1 MIRRPMSRYDLVST
15 EIDEEKIVDLVPSD
29 FIWFENNDDDVDDEF
44 EFESEGGEGEGGK
57 EEQNTTTTKCSA
69 RDRKRQLEN
78 AFRNSMRSI
87 TSPVPMSPTTNNDYR
102 RINFATDEAMV
113 SSSTNDDE
121 MPSLVH
127 ENIHIRVV
135 TPERELVKNKKI
147 NTDMLQM
154 AFRIAPD
161 RSFGL
166 TLKDTEEGI
175 VVAEIDESISAIWTI
190 PANEIQVGMIILKIN
205 GKPCPNTMF
214 EVKRE
219 IFNAPIGSILI
230 LDATMPKQVSP
241 PTVSSKS
248 SLRPNS
254 QGKVQE
260 YTSLSSLLNNTE
272 QQAQTSDTGGA
283 GSDCSSNINT
293 CTPNKSILKK
303 KSRYVKP
310 INHHHCAW
318 DYTLPD
324 TNTNEK
330 HKLNNANQNNS
341 SPREQVVNGWF
352 DEVWNH
358 VVGKIYN
365 DFAFPWNDNC
375 DEEHYKEDCTNTN
388 QSLPSSSV
396 AVQ

>member
-29 FIWFENNDDDVDDEF
+29 FILFENNDDEDDD

-57 EEQNTTTTKCSA
+57 EEENKAPSTKSSA
-69 RDRKRQLEN
+69 RERKRQLEN

-127 ENIHIRVV
+127 ENIHMRVV
-135 TPERELVKNKKI
+135 TPERELENKKI

-154 AFRIAPD
+154 AFRIAAD

-175 VVAEIDESISAIWTI
+175 VVAEIDENISTIWTI

-205 GKPCPNTMF
+205 GKPCPKTMF
-214 EVKRE
+214 EVKKE
-219 IFNAPIGSILI
+219 IFNAPIGSILT
-230 LDATMPKQVSP
+230 LDATMPKQLSP
-241 PTVSSKS
+241 PTVPSKS
-248 SLRPNS
+248 PLQPNS
-254 QGKVQE
+254 HGKVQD

-293 CTPNKSILKK
+293 GTPIKSILKK

-310 INHHHCAW
+310 IDHHHHCAW
-318 DYTLPD
+318 DYTLPPD
-324 TNTNEK
+324 TNNTNQK

-341 SPREQVVNGWF
+341 SPQEQVVKGWF

-365 DFAFPWNDNC
+365 DFAFP
-375 DEEHYKEDCTNTN
+375 
-388 QSLPSSSV
+388 
-396 AVQ
+396 

>member
-44 EFESEGGEGEGGK
+44 ESESESEGGEGEGEGGK

-154 AFRIAPD
+154 AFRIEPD
-161 RSFGL
+161 RSSQPICTRSHSVCEYHTDSRVEQFRWPITHLVRG
-166 TLKDTEEGI
+166 
-175 VVAEIDESISAIWTI
+175 TI
-190 PANEIQVGMIILKIN
+190 NLLA
-205 GKPCPNTMF
+205 
-214 EVKRE
+214 
-219 IFNAPIGSILI
+219 
-230 LDATMPKQVSP
+230 
-241 PTVSSKS
+241 
-248 SLRPNS
+248 
-254 QGKVQE
+254 
-260 YTSLSSLLNNTE
+260 LS
-272 QQAQTSDTGGA
+272 
-283 GSDCSSNINT
+283 
-293 CTPNKSILKK
+293 
-303 KSRYVKP
+303 
-310 INHHHCAW
+310 
-318 DYTLPD
+318 
-324 TNTNEK
+324 
-330 HKLNNANQNNS
+330 
-341 SPREQVVNGWF
+341 
-352 DEVWNH
+352 
-358 VVGKIYN
+358 
-365 DFAFPWNDNC
+365 
-375 DEEHYKEDCTNTN
+375 
-388 QSLPSSSV
+388 
-396 AVQ
+396 